1 MQMYAIK
8 MTPICIY
15 MLVVCSKIQGILYAD
30 NVQNMYRKCAERT
43 CRNMQLILFQ
53 YASIMQIYAVNM
65 QTYTIYMPHIC
76 NKYAYN
82 IQTLCQDL
90 KFSSY
95 GFICHLDTEICLQY
109 VPTYKVYADICR
121 QKCAYRMQKYA
132 DVHIVCRHM
141 QKYVSYMQ

>member
-1 MQMYAIK
+1 MQ
-8 MTPICIY
+8 
-15 MLVVCSKIQGILYAD
+15 
-30 NVQNMYRKCAERT
+30 
-43 CRNMQLILFQ
+43 
-53 YASIMQIYAVNM
+53 
-65 QTYTIYMPHIC
+65 HIC

-141 QKYVSYMQ
+141 HSLRRNMNYICNILLFILSLVKLPMSYFYLFSFLLSFFLKQRLYKILSFIFQVK